1 MWTLLKPQFS
11 LFLTLLV
18 SVATRGRGCGLP
30 LVFSF
35 SRFTRCGAEDDYYYY
50 YYYSNHHYII
60 VTCIHSIF
68 VVRQREQIPPSCY
81 NKGPDSTD
89 KQSVFIKSLPE
100 LYQRYL
106 AIKRQIID

>member
-11 LFLTLLV
+11 LFYPPGF
-18 SVATRGRGCGLP
+18 RGDAGAGLWP
-30 LVFSF
+30 ASCFCFSF

-50 YYYSNHHYII
+50 YYSNHHSII

-68 VVRQREQIPPSCY
+68 VVRQREQIPPSCS

-89 KQSVFIKSLPE
+89 EPSVFIKSLTE
-100 LYQRYL
+100 FYQRYL